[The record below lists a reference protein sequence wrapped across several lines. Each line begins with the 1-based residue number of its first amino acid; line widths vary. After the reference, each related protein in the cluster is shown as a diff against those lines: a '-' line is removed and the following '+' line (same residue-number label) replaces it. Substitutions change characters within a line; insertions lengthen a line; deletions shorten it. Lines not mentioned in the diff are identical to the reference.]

1 MHKDQQEAQGA
12 FHVFLQERQKNLLV
26 ICCCGYRILNGTL
39 EHGTLIAVMNLI
51 GQVQLLF
58 ANLSGYVPQYYAML
72 ASAERLMEVEGFAD
86 AFVEDPHPL
95 DGVLELYDRELVSID
110 FRSVSFSYGPIT
122 NATSGGTGG
131 GRARSQKEDA
141 HELLRIDPQGLYRS
155 GDRPIWLRQEYH
167 AQGFDVPLPAG
178 RRGACLSPGGEMR
191 LDGRWRELFAYV
203 LQGNQLMAGSIREA
217 ITFGDESY
225 YGDDEGIWRVF
236 RASDAEGFVS
246 ELPGGLDAELGEHRS
261 GLSEGQVKRLAI
273 ARAIYA
279 GHPVL
284 LLDESTSSLDDGTER
299 DVLTNIKSMTDCTV
313 VLVTHRKAPLG
324 ICDLKIDV
332 GKTLQDRE
340 G

>member
-1 MHKDQQEAQGA
+1 
-12 FHVFLQERQKNLLV
+12 
-26 ICCCGYRILNGTL
+26 
-39 EHGTLIAVMNLI
+39 
-51 GQVQLLF
+51 
-58 ANLSGYVPQYYAML
+58 
-72 ASAERLMEVEGFAD
+72 
-86 AFVEDPHPL
+86 
-95 DGVLELYDRELVSID
+95 
-110 FRSVSFSYGPIT
+110 
-122 NATSGGTGG
+122 
-131 GRARSQKEDA
+131 
-141 HELLRIDPQGLYRS
+141 
-155 GDRPIWLRQEYH
+155 
-167 AQGFDVPLPAG
+167 
-178 RRGACLSPGGEMR
+178 
-191 LDGRWRELFAYV
+191 
-203 LQGNQLMAGSIREA
+203 MAGSIREA

-299 DVLTNIKSMTDCTV
+299 DVLTNIKSMTNCTV